1 MSWGVLE
8 EVVQIPKMILE
19 MIESKRLLLGFNK
32 LKTTWQ
38 CNLLLSLRF
47 LQLVVLVYHVGM
59 KINH

>member
-8 EVVQIPKMILE
+8 EVVQITKMILE

-47 LQLVVLVYHVGM
+47 LQLVVLVYHGGTE
-59 KINH
+59 N